1 MTLCTYSNTF
11 NENIQLIDICSRTRD
26 LSLVVVGWKA
36 PGSKRHKDNV
46 KGMNIFA
53 HLHPSHLEALET
65 SWGEVVQI
73 NALKQAIFKQYRLT
87 FDSFWLA
94 HFMKPKDDKW
104 ERTQVAQIQNTY
116 ISNTQNKITTSKVAR
131 QTRFYT
137 RHEFLLF
144 KRILLTNNR
153 SAADFCRKYLSV
165 GQWRCYKNASR
176 RQKMSLAVMLLLRDD
191 TKTRKI
197 YCGWERVW
205 KHVSN
210 LYCCRFPQTSSL
222 PFRTVTWVKWNHTSQ
237 DCTVNTFKKG
247 FCHVD
252 SNKTHQIDDKWHV
265 KIINYVNWSLNL

>member
-131 QTRFYT
+131 RTRFNTDMNFYFSKGSCSLTTEVLQIFAGNTSPSANGDVTKMPLEGKRWVWPLCYFCVMTQKHAKYT
-137 RHEFLLF
+137 AVGKGFENMWATFTAAVSLKPHLYLSGQWHESNETTHPKIAQSILSRKDFAMLIPT
-144 KRILLTNNR
+144 KRIKST
-153 SAADFCRKYLSV
+153 
-165 GQWRCYKNASR
+165 
-176 RQKMSLAVMLLLRDD
+176 
-191 TKTRKI
+191 
-197 YCGWERVW
+197 
-205 KHVSN
+205 
-210 LYCCRFPQTSSL
+210 TS
-222 PFRTVTWVKWNHTSQ
+222 
-237 DCTVNTFKKG
+237 DM
-247 FCHVD
+247 
-252 SNKTHQIDDKWHV
+252 
-265 KIINYVNWSLNL
+265 